1 MPGLTEFPP
10 RVLSE
15 EEIEMYLKGDRREV
29 DRLMLFSLNRLAAA
43 LIPHAEQEERMLSEF
58 TSLGGMT
65 AIHARCEFIDE
76 LIARSK
82 GRRDMM
88 DKVSQSTLTWALIAF
103 FGFLAVSTWDSIV
116 HAIKLR
122 LGG

>member
-1 MPGLTEFPP
+1 
-10 RVLSE
+10 
-15 EEIEMYLKGDRREV
+15 MYLKGDRREV

-43 LIPHAEQEERMLSEF
+43 LIPHAQQEERLIAEF
-58 TSLGGMT
+58 AKLGGVG
-65 AIHARCEFIDE
+65 AIQARCEFIDE
-76 LIARSK
+76 LIERSK

-88 DKVSQSTLTWALIAF
+88 NKVSQSTLTWALIAF

>member
-43 LIPHAEQEERMLSEF
+43 LIPHAEQEERMISEF
-58 TSLGGMT
+58 TRLGGLE
-65 AIHARCEFIDE
+65 AINARCEFIDE

-82 GRRDMM
+82 DRRKMM
-88 DKVSQSTLTWALIAF
+88 EKVSQSTLTWALIAF
-103 FGFLAVSTWDSIV
+103 FGFLAAATWDSIV
-116 HAIKLR
+116 SAVKLR

>member
-1 MPGLTEFPP
+1 MAGLTEFPP

-29 DRLMLFSLNRLAAA
+29 DRLVLFSLNRLAAA
-43 LIPHAEQEERMLSEF
+43 LIPHAEQEERMLNEF
-58 TSLGGMT
+58 TKLGGID

-82 GRRDMM
+82 DRRKMM
-88 DKVSQSTLTWALIAF
+88 EKVSQSTLTWALIAF
-103 FGFLAVSTWDSIV
+103 FGFLAMATWDSIV
-116 HAIKLR
+116 NAVKLR